1 MMPDLPIRKGSAWDA
16 VRIEQFLVQS
26 SVPARIACNARHGF
40 PLLNS
45 LWYEY
50 RDASLWFATHRSSTI
65 LDHLQRDSRCAFEIA
80 VNEPPYCGV
89 RGQAKAEISR
99 EGAEALLERLI
110 DRYLEGTSPELAR
123 WLLGRADQEFL
134 IRLRPT
140 WLTSWDYSAR
150 MQAR

>member
-1 MMPDLPIRKGSAWDA
+1 MPVSSIRKGSAWDA
-16 VRIEQFLVQS
+16 MRIEQYLMQS
-26 SVPARIACNARHGF
+26 GVPARIACNAGHGF

-50 RDASLWFATHRSSTI
+50 HDSSLWLATHASSTI
-65 LDHLQRDSRCAFEIA
+65 LDYLQRDSRCAFEIA
-80 VNEPPYCGV
+80 VNEPPYRGV
-89 RGQAKAEISR
+89 RGQARAEISR
-99 EGAEALLERLI
+99 DGAGALLERLI
-110 DRYLEGTSPELAR
+110 ARYLGDTNPDLAR

-140 WLTSWDYSAR
+140 WLTAWDYSAR